1 MLEELKNSIQD
12 ALAAVQEKY
21 DGFTESVSK
30 LNQDL
35 SELRDMF
42 VSVKNVVS
50 SVFSFVGQETSILLL
65 CTFLFLF
72 VVNMIPFLFIGE
84 RLRYY
89 AGVCFGIFLS
99 IRFEYAAWS
108 LIKYVLIMFSP
119 VLLEY
124 LLALFFRTAGK
135 SLWIVTKK
143 SMALFWRALKA
154 FFRRLREKTKKENGN
169 EK

>member
-1 MLEELKNSIQD
+1 MLEELKNSFQN
-12 ALAAVQEKY
+12 ALTAVQEKL
-21 DGFTESVSK
+21 DGFTEAFSK

-35 SELRDMF
+35 LELRDMF
-42 VSVKNVVS
+42 VTVKNVVS
-50 SVFSFVGQETSILLL
+50 AVFSFVGQETSILLL

-72 VVNMIPFLFIGE
+72 VINMIPFLFVGE

-89 AGVCFGIFLS
+89 AGVCFGVFLS

-124 LLALFFRTAGK
+124 LLALFFKTTGK
-135 SLWIVTKK
+135 SLWILTKK
-143 SMALFWRALKA
+143 SMALFWRSIKA
-154 FFRRLREKTKKENGN
+154 FFRRLREKTKKENES